1 MKVICTHLL
10 LSVACFSLCLALS
23 VPVRADGNAARPLPS
38 EDAAMS
44 MTRADKLLLL
54 SNVASLWK
62 LHVKI
67 GTVQPDGMKPY
78 ETFGLVKNGQLSPS
92 FVAHTALQI
101 MLRDADAPQSSAPEW
116 QAPPRPADV
125 PQRYDFCIP
134 LDHLETVAR
143 EWLGL
148 PFETSPLSQIDG
160 ILRKGNCLYVDSQ
173 RLLNSWP
180 CPMYNPN
187 EHDIFA
193 QPFKVYPERDTWV
206 MKGEVWDIR
215 QGQND
220 ALDVSVC
227 ETFRLV
233 VKKTG
238 KLWRIFSLDFGV

>member
-1 MKVICTHLL
+1 MKGMHRPLL
-10 LSVACFSLCLALS
+10 LPVACLLLCLALAA
-23 VPVRADGNAARPLPS
+23 PVSATGNAARPLPA

-44 MTRADKLLLL
+44 MTRADRLLLL
-54 SNVASLWK
+54 GNVASLWK

-67 GTVQPDGMKPY
+67 GPVRPEGMKQH

-92 FVAHTALQI
+92 FVARTALQI
-101 MLRDADAPQSSAPEW
+101 MLRDADAPSSGGPEW

-125 PQRYDFCIP
+125 PQRYDVCIP
-134 LDHLETVAR
+134 LGHLEIVAR

-148 PFETSPLSQIDG
+148 PFETSALPQIDG
-160 ILRKGNCLYVDSQ
+160 LLRKGDCLYVDSQ
-173 RLLNSWP
+173 RLLSSWP
-180 CPMYNPN
+180 CPVYDPY

-193 QPFKVYPERDTWV
+193 QSFKISFEQGTWV

-220 ALDVSVC
+220 ALDVNVC
-227 ETFRLV
+227 ETFRLA

-238 KLWRIFSLDFGV
+238 KHWRILSLDFGV